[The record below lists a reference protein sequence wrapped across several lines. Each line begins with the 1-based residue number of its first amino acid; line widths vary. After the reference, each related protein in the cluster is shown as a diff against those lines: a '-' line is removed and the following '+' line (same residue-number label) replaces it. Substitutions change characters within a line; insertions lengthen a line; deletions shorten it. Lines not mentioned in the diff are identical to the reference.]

1 MLDLAVLSRP
11 KTQSDV
17 LDLIQQAAER
27 KEPVEV
33 VGQGSRRGVGHHVD
47 AAHVLDLSEL
57 SGVISYEPDELV
69 LTAKAGTSLAEIER
83 LLAAE
88 KQELAFEPIDHGLL
102 FGHPA
107 GRGTLGGV
115 IASNASGP
123 RRLKAGAARDHV
135 LGVHAVSG
143 RGEAFKSGGRVVKNV
158 TGYDLSKGMAGSWG
172 TLAVITEISVK
183 VLPRAETS
191 ATIAIMGLDDK
202 AGVAALCAAMGSAAE
217 ISGAAHIPAAV
228 AANLPVA
235 ELQGASCTLMR
246 LEGFEP
252 SVVYRAG
259 RVAEMFA
266 TAGEIVRVDADA
278 SAKLWRSIRDVEP
291 FAGLSTPLWRFSVT
305 PMEAPAIV
313 DALARQFAFRH
324 VYDWSGGLIWLEPV
338 DAPSHGHA
346 SVIRAAIQARG
357 GGHATLIRSANVTEN
372 VPRFE
377 PQPAALAGLSQRL
390 KEGFDPLNI
399 LNPGRMG

>member
-11 KTQSDV
+11 KTQSEV
-17 LDLIQQAAER
+17 LDLVRQAVAR
-27 KEPVEV
+27 QEPVEI
-33 VGQGSRRGVGHHVD
+33 VGQGSRRGIGHHVD
-47 AAHVLDLSEL
+47 AAHVLDLSDL
-57 SGVISYEPDELV
+57 AGVIAYEPDELV
-69 LTAKAGTSLAEIER
+69 LTARAGTPLAEIEH
-83 LLAAE
+83 LLAAAQ
-88 KQELAFEPIDHGLL
+88 QELAFEPIDHGLL

-115 IASNASGP
+115 IAANASGP
-123 RRLKAGAARDHV
+123 RRLKAGGARDHV

-172 TLAVITEISVK
+172 TLAIITEISVK

-191 ATIAIMGLDDK
+191 VTLAIIGLDDR
-202 AGVAALCAAMGSAAE
+202 AGIAALCAAMGSAAE

-228 AANLPVA
+228 AADLPVA
-235 ELQGASCTLMR
+235 ELRGAACTLMR
-246 LEGFEP
+246 LEGFAP
-252 SVVYRAG
+252 SVIYRAG

-266 TAGEIVRVDADA
+266 TAGALVHVEAAA
-278 SAKLWRSIRDVEP
+278 SARLWQAIRNVAP
-291 FAGLSTPLWRFSVT
+291 FAGPATPLWRLSVT
-305 PMEAPAIV
+305 PTEAPAIV

-324 VYDWSGGLIWLEPV
+324 LYDWSGGLVWLEPV
-338 DAPSHGHA
+338 DAPPHGHA
-346 SVIRAAIQARG
+346 SVIRAAIGARG